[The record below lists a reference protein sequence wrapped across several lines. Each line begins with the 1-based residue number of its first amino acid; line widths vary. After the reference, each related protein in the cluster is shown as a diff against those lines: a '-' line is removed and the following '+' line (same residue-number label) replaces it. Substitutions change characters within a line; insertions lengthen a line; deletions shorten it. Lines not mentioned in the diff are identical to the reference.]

1 MEKMSPGEQLQSERE
16 LSQRFQVSPMT
27 VRRALHKLSTEGY
40 TSAIP
45 GKGTFVRKCF
55 YAKRA
60 DTSSFTDSM
69 LAAGKVASAHLISA
83 TLRQATR
90 GEEEALGIDKDT
102 FIYAISR
109 IRFGNDVP
117 LCVED
122 SIIRSDYFPKL
133 LGEDL
138 TGSLYEI
145 FTKKYSIT
153 PMKTRFRIKAALAS
167 EPLCQQLKVAAP
179 APVLIAT
186 TATADQNG
194 RVFEVCTSTYRG
206 DSYEI
211 TI

>member
-1 MEKMSPGEQLQSERE
+1 
-16 LSQRFQVSPMT
+16 
-27 VRRALHKLSTEGY
+27 
-40 TSAIP
+40 
-45 GKGTFVRKCF
+45 
-55 YAKRA
+55 
-60 DTSSFTDSM
+60 M

-83 TLRQATR
+83 TLRQATL

-117 LCVED
+117 LCVEE

-138 TGSLYEI
+138 TSSLYEI
-145 FTKKYSIT
+145 FTKKYNIT
-153 PMKTRFRIKAALAS
+153 PVKTRFRIKAALAS
-167 EPLCQQLKVAAP
+167 ESLCQQLKVAAP
-179 APVLIAT
+179 AAVLIAT